1 MPGDE
6 DKDKKPEEPTE
17 KKEEGKESE
26 KGEKEDLND
35 NKLNPE
41 QEKQIQGLIKR
52 MSKFSENVE
61 STDKKIL
68 DNARTRA
75 EEKKKLLSEIDRM
88 KEEIDPYLEKDDE
101 VLGEKVK
108 VEVENALLIIMDKKI
123 KAEEEVK
130 ELKKLLK

>member
-17 KKEEGKESE
+17 KNEEGKESE

-75 EEKKKLLSEIDRM
+75 EEKKKLLREIDRM